1 MRMTFSLVV
10 ALTFSAASATASLA
24 GQSGTATGGN
34 APSSGH
40 GTHKPGVKPA
50 MGSKDSAVGKGATVD
65 PSAAAPGAGGS
76 GSKRDAH
83 MKKKGNG
90 SQASGV
96 GTQPAQGASLVGDTG
111 RNAIGAKITN
121 TAGASNGPGL
131 GVPQPAQGARVG
143 GDTGRSAIAAKIT
156 NTNGTTQG
164 GRTGLGT
171 GVTKN
176 VATSVAQGQGT
187 MPRNAGL
194 ITGTGMGPKGAAPPV
209 IRPAAKNNTS
219 INGTGLAGKN

>member
-111 RNAIGAKITN
+111 R
-121 TAGASNGPGL
+121 
-131 GVPQPAQGARVG
+131 
-143 GDTGRSAIAAKIT
+143 SAIAAKIT